1 MTAGDGFRL
10 LQFLLDFIE
19 HIEEGI
25 ADSHGAA
32 RAAAG
37 IAARYPAD

>member
-1 MTAGDGFRL
+1 MTAGDRFRL

-19 HIEEGI
+19 HIEECI
-25 ADSHGAA
+25 ADGHGAA

-37 IAARYPAD
+37 ISARYPAD